1 MRKKLMSLLT
11 AAVMMFSFAGCSDK
25 DDKSDSSADSASESS
40 SSVSESSTE
49 DVSEEENVTE
59 PTTEH
64 VSPIETVTSTLGTQ
78 VTLNKTIE
86 RTEGSNTCKISLSD
100 FIEEGD
106 IISSFTFV
114 IYSGD
119 GSNIGTFKGGCGI
132 SVSSECAAA
141 TDEGWYQ
148 AADFSAQTQGTYGEI
163 KWDVPAE
170 IRDYISSGGEVL
182 FGYWWGN
189 ATSVRL
195 DSVVCNFTRTRD
207 LPVDS
212 QVTIDINK
220 SVGYNDADNTIKLPI
235 ETSAEGDIPQA
246 VTFNISSGGSF
257 GKFTGAFGISCSEDC
272 PSATSKGWYQ
282 SSDIAVFTDS
292 SSLSLTWIIPDSV
305 KEYVPEGGEIM
316 LGYWWSEQ
324 ANVTLDN
331 VTIKYSNDGAP
342 SSSDTSEN
350 NPVKEESSDENNS
363 DISADNGDFRSAEE
377 IVSAIRIGWNLGNTL
392 ECYDYKSWTNNAE
405 TAWGNLKTTSAMIK
419 SVKDAGFNAI
429 RIPVTWGEHM
439 DGNTIDSA
447 WMNRVQ
453 EVVDYAYNE
462 GLFVILNMHH
472 DDYVWFTPNDSEY
485 SSDSAKLCAIWEQ
498 ICERFEKY
506 GDRLIFEGMN
516 EPRTVGS
523 PAEWTGGTSAERAVI
538 NKYEQDFVDTVRASG
553 GNNAHRTLIVT
564 SYAASADDSAINDV
578 VIPDDDNIIFSVH
591 YYAPWKFS
599 NGDSKQFTESG
610 KSELDN
616 KFAQLKQKFISNGIP
631 VIIDEFGC
639 VAAADDNTRSAY
651 YDYYISQAKSYG
663 IKCFVWDNGVTS
675 GESSYGIFN
684 RGKLTWNETILNGIM
699 NGAE

>member
-1 MRKKLMSLLT
+1 MRKKIMSLLT

-25 DDKSDSSADSASESS
+25 DDKSSSADSASESS

-64 VSPIETVTSTLGTQ
+64 VSPIETVTSELGTQ

-86 RTEGSNTCKISLSD
+86 RTEGSNTCKIPLSD

-132 SVSSECAAA
+132 SVTSECAAA

-148 AADFSAQTQGTYGEI
+148 AADFSTQTQGTYGEI

-189 ATSVRL
+189 STSVRL

-212 QVTIDINK
+212 QVTIDVNK

-235 ETSAEGDIPQA
+235 ETSAEGDVPQA
-246 VTFNISSGGSF
+246 VTFNISSGGSL

-331 VTIKYSNDGAP
+331 VTIKYSNDGVP
-342 SSSDTSEN
+342 SSDASEN
-350 NPVKEESSDENNS
+350 KPVKEESSSVNNS
-363 DISADNGDFRSAEE
+363 DTSADNGDFRSADE
-377 IVSAIRIGWNLGNTL
+377 IVSAIKIGWNLGNTL

-485 SSDSAKLCAIWEQ
+485 SADSAKLCVIWEQ

-506 GDRLIFEGMN
+506 GDRLLFEGMN

-564 SYAASADDSAINDV
+564 SYAASADDAAINDV

-599 NGDSKQFTESG
+599 NGDSKQFTDSG
-610 KSELDN
+610 KAELDS
-616 KFAQLKQKFISNGIP
+616 KFAQLKQKFISSGIP

-663 IKCFVWDNGVTS
+663 IKCFVWDNGATS
-675 GESSYGIFN
+675 GESAFGIFN